1 MRGQILSVT
10 MRQVLWATQAREK
23 TKPRDIEWFFLWKS
37 KLSSA
42 AEKNLPGYVFKSVL
56 VFQKLIRLTCQ
67 DQPQPNIFK
76 HDKF

>member
-10 MRQVLWATQAREK
+10 MRRVLWATQAREK

-42 AEKNLPGYVFKSVL
+42 AEKNLRGYVFKNIL
-56 VFQKLIRLTCQ
+56 VFQKLIPVNLPR
-67 DQPQPNIFK
+67 PAIAKYF
-76 HDKF
+76 

>member
-10 MRQVLWATQAREK
+10 MRRVVLWATQAREK
-23 TKPRDIEWFFLWKS
+23 TKPRDIEWFFCES

-56 VFQKLIRLTCQ
+56 VFQKTNSVNLPR
-67 DQPQPNIFK
+67 PAAAKYF
-76 HDKF
+76 